1 LIIRLC
7 AQVGNISIST
17 LEQDRD
23 QVRAKRRGVNCTNEG
38 DENELGAIHL
48 SRCAQVSTFSYT
60 PVYQPVLL
68 YLDGLHLLG
77 TKCAL
82 ASLYE

>member
-1 LIIRLC
+1 MQRKEELIVPMKEMKI
-7 AQVGNISIST
+7 
-17 LEQDRD
+17 
-23 QVRAKRRGVNCTNEG
+23 
-38 DENELGAIHL
+38 ELGAIHP
-48 SRCAQVSTFSYT
+48 SRCVQVSTFSYT

-82 ASLYE
+82 ASCMNE

>member
-7 AQVGNISIST
+7 ALVGNVSIST
-17 LEQDRD
+17 LGQDRD
-23 QVRAKRRGVNCTNEG
+23 QVRTKKRRVNYTNEG
-38 DENELGAIHL
+38 DGNELGAIHP
-48 SRCAQVSTFSYT
+48 SRYAQVSTFSYT